1 MQYNLVMSYAVD
13 LHVHSRYAYATS
25 RDLDFDS
32 LARYAKIK
40 GIDLLASADF
50 THPDWFEASRLK
62 LKDKGTGL
70 FEYGGVSFI
79 LGTEVECHGRQGG
92 RGRRI
97 HLLVFAPDFAAVE
110 RINTALSRYGRLDGD
125 GRPALGLLP
134 RELLALI
141 KSIDEKCF
149 LIPAHLW
156 TPWFGLYG
164 SKSGYDSLE
173 ECFGNDA
180 GEISAIETG
189 LSSDPAM
196 NWRVP
201 SLDNVS
207 IMSFSD
213 AHSAPNLGRELTVMN
228 GEMTYDGL
236 VQAMRRQDIAYT
248 VEFYPEEGKYHHSG
262 HRACHIKM
270 SPDEVR
276 EQGEICPSCGRR
288 ITVGVSYR
296 VEELGGRQVDT
307 WVGDDGLVY
316 GEMGRPPFKSLVPLR
331 EILSESLGFG
341 VKTKTVARVYQRLI
355 ECFGT
360 ELAVLMEASIAE
372 IEIASDERT
381 AEGIDRV
388 RRGDIRIEPG
398 YDGVY
403 GIVRVWGNGRQ
414 ER

>member
-1 MQYNLVMSYAVD
+1 MEYNLGMSYAVD

-25 RDLDFDS
+25 KALDFEN

-50 THPDWFEASRLK
+50 THPAWFEESRRK
-62 LKDKGTGL
+62 LRDAGTGL
-70 FEYGGVSFI
+70 FEYEGTSFI
-79 LGTEVECHGRQGG
+79 LGTEVECHGWEGG
-92 RGRRI
+92 RSRRVHVLI
-97 HLLVFAPDFAAVE
+97 FAPDFAAVE
-110 RINTALSRYGRLDGD
+110 CINAALGRYGRLDAD

-134 RELLALI
+134 RELLSLI
-141 KSIDEKCF
+141 KGIDERCF

-173 ECFGNDA
+173 ECFGSDA
-180 GEISAIETG
+180 GEIPAIETG

-196 NWRVP
+196 NWKVP
-201 SLDNVS
+201 SLDNVA

-236 VQAMRRQDIAYT
+236 VRAMRRQDILYT

-262 HRACHIKM
+262 HRVCQVRM
-270 SPDEVR
+270 SPGEVR
-276 EQGEICPSCGRR
+276 EQGEVCPLCGRR
-288 ITVGVSYR
+288 ITVGVSYQ
-296 VEELGGRQVDT
+296 VEELGGRQVET
-307 WVGDDGLVY
+307 WVGDDGLMH
-316 GEMGRPPFKSLVPLR
+316 GETGRPPFKSLVPLR
-331 EILSESLGFG
+331 EILSESLGVG
-341 VKTKTVARVYQRLI
+341 VKTKRVARLYERLLDR
-355 ECFGT
+355 FGT

-372 IEIASDERT
+372 IDFASDERT

-388 RRGDIRIEPG
+388 RRREIRIEPG

-403 GIVRVWGNGRQ
+403 GTVRVW
-414 ER
+414 EEE

>member
-1 MQYNLVMSYAVD
+1 MQYNPAMSYVVD

-25 RDLDFDS
+25 KDLDFDS

-50 THPDWFEASRLK
+50 THPEWFEESRHM
-62 LKDKGTGL
+62 LKDAGTGL
-70 FEYGGVSFI
+70 FEYGGLSFI

-92 RGRRI
+92 RGRRV
-97 HLLVFAPDFAAVE
+97 HVLVFAPDFAAVE
-110 RINTALSRYGRLDGD
+110 RINATLSRYGRLDGD

-134 RELLALI
+134 RELLLLI
-141 KSIDEKCF
+141 KGIDERCF

-164 SKSGYDSLE
+164 SRSGYDSLE
-173 ECFGNDA
+173 ECFGSLA
-180 GEISAIETG
+180 GEIPAIETG

-201 SLDNVS
+201 SLDNVA

-236 VQAMRRQDIAYT
+236 VQAMRRQGILYT

-262 HRACHIKM
+262 HRACQIKL
-270 SPDEVR
+270 SPNQVR
-276 EQGEICPSCGRR
+276 EQGDICRSCGRR

-296 VEELGGRQVDT
+296 VEELGGRQVET

-316 GEMGRPPFKSLVPLR
+316 GDAGRPPFKSLVPLR
-331 EILSESLGFG
+331 EVLSESLGVG
-341 VKTKTVARVYQRLI
+341 VRTKTVAKVYERLI
-355 ECFGT
+355 ERFGA
-360 ELAVLMEASIAE
+360 ELAVLMDAPIAE
-372 IEIASDERT
+372 IDFASDERT
-381 AEGIDRV
+381 AEGIERV
-388 RRGDIRIEPG
+388 RRGDIFIEPG

-403 GIVRVWGNGRQ
+403 GTVRVLGS
-414 ER
+414 ET

>member
-1 MQYNLVMSYAVD
+1 MSYAVD

-25 RDLDFDS
+25 KALDFEN

-50 THPDWFEASRLK
+50 THPAWFEESRRK
-62 LKDKGTGL
+62 LRDAGTGL
-70 FEYGGVSFI
+70 FEYEGTSFI
-79 LGTEVECHGRQGG
+79 LGTEVECHGWEGG
-92 RGRRI
+92 RSRRVHVLI
-97 HLLVFAPDFAAVE
+97 FAPDFAAVE
-110 RINTALSRYGRLDGD
+110 CINAALGRYGRLDAD

-134 RELLALI
+134 RELLSLI
-141 KSIDEKCF
+141 KSVDERCF

-164 SKSGYDSLE
+164 AKSGYDSLE
-173 ECFGNDA
+173 ECFGSGA
-180 GEISAIETG
+180 GEIPAIETG

-196 NWRVP
+196 NWKVP
-201 SLDNVS
+201 SLDDVA

-236 VQAMRRQDIAYT
+236 VRAMRRQDILHT
-248 VEFYPEEGKYHHSG
+248 VEFYPQEGKYHHSG
-262 HRACHIKM
+262 HRACQVRM
-270 SPDEVR
+270 SPGEVR
-276 EQGEICPSCGRR
+276 EQGEVCPLCGRR

-296 VEELGGRQVDT
+296 VEELGGRQVET
-307 WVGDDGLVY
+307 WVGDDGLMH
-316 GEMGRPPFKSLVPLR
+316 GETGRPPFKSLVPLR
-331 EILSESLGFG
+331 EILSESLGVG
-341 VKTKTVARVYQRLI
+341 VKTKRVARLYERLLDR
-355 ECFGT
+355 FGT

-372 IEIASDERT
+372 IDFVSDERT

-388 RRGDIRIEPG
+388 RRGEIRIEPG

-403 GIVRVWGNGRQ
+403 GTVRVW
-414 ER
+414 EEE

>member
-1 MQYNLVMSYAVD
+1 MSYAVD

-25 RDLDFDS
+25 KALDFEN

-50 THPDWFEASRLK
+50 THPAWFEESRRK
-62 LKDKGTGL
+62 LRDAGTGL
-70 FEYGGVSFI
+70 FEYEGTSFI
-79 LGTEVECHGRQGG
+79 LGTEVECHGWEGG
-92 RGRRI
+92 RSRRVHVLI
-97 HLLVFAPDFAAVE
+97 FAPSFEAAG
-110 RINTALSRYGRLDGD
+110 RINAALGRYGRLDAD

-134 RELLALI
+134 RELLSLI
-141 KSIDEKCF
+141 KGIDERCF

-173 ECFGNDA
+173 ECFGSDA
-180 GEISAIETG
+180 GEIPAIETG

-196 NWRVP
+196 NWKVP
-201 SLDNVS
+201 SLDDVA

-236 VQAMRRQDIAYT
+236 VRAMRRQDILYT
-248 VEFYPEEGKYHHSG
+248 VEFYPQEGKYHHSG
-262 HRACHIKM
+262 HRACQVRM
-270 SPDEVR
+270 SPGEVR
-276 EQGEICPSCGRR
+276 EQGEVCPLCGRR
-288 ITVGVSYR
+288 ITVGVSYQ

-307 WVGDDGLVY
+307 WVGDDGLTH
-316 GEMGRPPFKSLVPLR
+316 GETGRPPFKSLVPLR
-331 EILSESLGFG
+331 EILSESLGVG
-341 VKTKTVARVYQRLI
+341 VKTKRVARLYERLLDR
-355 ECFGT
+355 FGT

-372 IEIASDERT
+372 IDFVSDERT

-388 RRGDIRIEPG
+388 RRGEIRIEPG

-403 GIVRVWGNGRQ
+403 GTVRVWG
-414 ER
+414 EE